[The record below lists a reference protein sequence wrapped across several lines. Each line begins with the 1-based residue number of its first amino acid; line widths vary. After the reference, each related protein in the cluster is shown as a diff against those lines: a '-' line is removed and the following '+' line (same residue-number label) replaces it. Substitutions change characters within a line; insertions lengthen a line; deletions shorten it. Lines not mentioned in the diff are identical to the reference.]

1 MDFIQ
6 LSHGSGGEETN
17 QLIEELFFKYLGNE
31 FLLQKNDAS
40 NLGKLP
46 GEITMTTDSF
56 VVDPIFFNG
65 GDIGKLSICG
75 TVNDLSV
82 VGAIPLYLS
91 LSFIIEEGLAINEL
105 KEIVKSISH
114 EAMKANI
121 KIVCGDTKVVEKG
134 KGDKL
139 FINTTGIGVITK
151 NRPIGMKSIKK
162 GDKIIISGTIGD
174 HGAAIMNERNNLCD
188 SSLLKSDC
196 QSLNGIIGKILE
208 NCYEIKVMRDPTR
221 GGVITTL
228 LEIIDA
234 SNKEMIIYENK
245 LPISEEV
252 AEFSGLLGLNPLYLA
267 NEGKVIIV
275 VSKED
280 SMEVLNLLRN
290 SQEGREAAIIG
301 EVIGDGKKNLYLE
314 TVIGAKVK
322 CLPMK
327 GEQLP
332 RIC

>member
-65 GDIGKLSICG
+65 GNIGKLSICG

-134 KGDKL
+134 NGDKL
-139 FINTTGIGVITK
+139 FINTTGIGVISR
-151 NRPIGMKSIKK
+151 NRPLGMRSIKV
-162 GDKIIISGTIGD
+162 GDKIIISGTIGE
-174 HGAAIMNERNNLCD
+174 HGAAIMNERNNLCE

-196 QSLNGIIGKILE
+196 QSLNGIIESIL
-208 NCYEIKVMRDPTR
+208 NSSLEIKVMRDPTR

-234 SNKEMIIYENK
+234 SNKEMLIYEDK
-245 LPISEEV
+245 LPISSEV
-252 AEFSGLLGLNPLYLA
+252 SEFSGLLGLNPLYMA
-267 NEGKVIIV
+267 NEGKVIII
-275 VSKED
+275 VSNQHAID
-280 SMEVLNLLRN
+280 VLNLLRN
-290 SQEGREAAIIG
+290 SQEGQEATIIG
-301 EVIGDGKKNLYLE
+301 EVIADGKKNLYLE
-314 TVIGAKVK
+314 SIIGAKIK
-322 CLPMK
+322 CFPMK

>member
-65 GDIGKLSICG
+65 GNIGKLSICG

-82 VGAIPLYLS
+82 VGATPLYLS

-114 EAMKANI
+114 EVMKANI

-221 GGVITTL
+221 GGIITTL

-252 AEFSGLLGLNPLYLA
+252 EEFSGLLGLNPLYLA